1 MASIDTIGVREKY
14 LKTNKLSSE
23 RDELEK
29 KVLAAIPFVNVQ
41 LRASAVKLASISFLT
56 TQGTTI
62 NASTRKLSK
71 LVVAK
76 SSGAELQYFGL
87 HTLHQGF
94 LIVYNKLT
102 SAHHPPPLLS
112 KIMLG
117 ANIFSFDVPM
127 GESAATHRRHG
138 MHAATVTF

>member
-102 SAHHPPPLLS
+102 SAPSPVVQNNVRCQYFLL
-112 KIMLG
+112 
-117 ANIFSFDVPM
+117 
-127 GESAATHRRHG
+127 
-138 MHAATVTF
+138 